1 MRVLQSFL
9 TLAAVSLL
17 QYIPQARA
25 ATLCVDSNGA
35 FPCYTRIGD
44 AVAAAEVGDVV
55 RVGPGTYYESV
66 TITRPVSIVTE
77 NAVVDATGLSRGF
90 FVDGIGPLPLREV
103 NISGF
108 TVRNARFEGILAAN
122 ASAVTLSNN
131 TVINNN
137 QAFAGNNCPGLE
149 DFEAASGSSDCGEG
163 IHLLGVDHSVVT
175 NNTVQGNAGG
185 ILLSDDTAASY
196 NNLISFNTV
205 SGNSFASGVT
215 LSSNAASLMVQKVG
229 PLLRADGYG
238 DGPPPV
244 STISFGVYHNT
255 IYGNRSRGN
264 GLASKNGAGV
274 AIYATVTG
282 ASAYGNVVVANLLM
296 ENALPGVTLHATGS
310 GQNLND
316 NLIAGNTV
324 VNNGADTQ
332 DAATSAATGIS
343 VYSTVPATGTMV
355 VGNAVQQEALDVAV
369 QSPSVVQAAFNLLQG
384 SGAGVAN
391 AGKGEVIAVENFWSC
406 PNGPVLPQSCSS
418 VTGNNVQFDPWLTM
432 PLPTLPNF

>member
-1 MRVLQSFL
+1 MVQMSQDSMVQLHL
-9 TLAAVSLL
+9 LAAPKVRRLHNPPAYLVARLL
-17 QYIPQARA
+17 LPSTSAAPAPSCHQCVCLQALLETNLPALELMLLLRRRLRA
-25 ATLCVDSNGA
+25 A
-35 FPCYTRIGD
+35 
-44 AVAAAEVGDVV
+44 
-55 RVGPGTYYESV
+55 
-66 TITRPVSIVTE
+66 
-77 NAVVDATGLSRGF
+77 
-90 FVDGIGPLPLREV
+90 
-103 NISGF
+103 
-108 TVRNARFEGILAAN
+108 
-122 ASAVTLSNN
+122 
-131 TVINNN
+131 
-137 QAFAGNNCPGLE
+137 LE
-149 DFEAASGSSDCGEG
+149 
-163 IHLLGVDHSVVT
+163 
-175 NNTVQGNAGG
+175 
-185 ILLSDDTAASY
+185 
-196 NNLISFNTV
+196 
-205 SGNSFASGVT
+205 
-215 LSSNAASLMVQKVG
+215 LMVQKVG

-369 QSPSVVQAAFNLLQG
+369 QSPSV
-384 SGAGVAN
+384 
-391 AGKGEVIAVENFWSC
+391 
-406 PNGPVLPQSCSS
+406 
-418 VTGNNVQFDPWLTM
+418 
-432 PLPTLPNF
+432 